1 MITYYIIMDH
11 LKVAINDYALPAP
24 ISTQIEIVLSE
35 VVLNSHA
42 NITVHLLDAN
52 GHLLENKFIKV
63 EGDEYENW
71 SSDDNYIVELVLT
84 KLGLT
89 KSA

>member
-1 MITYYIIMDH
+1 MDH
-11 LKVAINDYALPAP
+11 LKVAINDHALPAP